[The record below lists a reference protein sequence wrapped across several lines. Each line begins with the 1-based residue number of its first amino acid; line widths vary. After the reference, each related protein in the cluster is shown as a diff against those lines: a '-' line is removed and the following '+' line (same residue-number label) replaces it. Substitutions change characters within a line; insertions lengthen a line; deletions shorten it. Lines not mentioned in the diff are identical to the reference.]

1 MNPLRAWQWQTR
13 KAGDDME
20 ERVFQRMLDEIYSA
34 FGRQRPAHGTAAY
47 NSLWRRVCEE
57 RAVPNEAA
65 KAIAYALC
73 DRDSLPLNLGK
84 AILAEFENWLSEH
97 PQRRA
102 KTTACRECDPEIPGW
117 FWAWDATGY
126 RWLCKCACNQDRRFE
141 SIPAYTHRQALRVEL
156 VLHDPTP
163 PPEPLAL
170 PPSARKALGHAE
182 QPRPEHVAQREYS
195 NAGGW

>member
-1 MNPLRAWQWQTR
+1 
-13 KAGDDME
+13 ME

-34 FGRQRPAHGTAAY
+34 FQRQRPAHGTAPY

-97 PQRRA
+97 PERRA
-102 KTTACRECDPEIPGW
+102 RATACRDCDPATPG
-117 FWAWDATGY
+117 FFIAWDARGKS
-126 RWLCKCACNQDRRFE
+126 WFFKCACNQDRRDE
-141 SIPAYTHRQALRVEL
+141 NRQPWTRKQALEAGYALTLPGVE
-156 VLHDPTP
+156 DTP
-163 PPEPLAL
+163 EKPHSLPPE
-170 PPSARKALGHAE
+170 ARKALGHTE

>member
-1 MNPLRAWQWQTR
+1 
-13 KAGDDME
+13 ME

-84 AILAEFENWLSEH
+84 AILAEFENWLAEH
-97 PQRRA
+97 PERRVHA
-102 KTTACRECDPEIPGW
+102 RACIDCDPEMPGF
-117 FWAWDATGY
+117 FWAFTAEGK
-126 RWLCKCACNQDRRFE
+126 RLLCKCACNQDRRLE
-141 SIPAYTHRQALRVEL
+141 NVQAWTRRQAQEAGLL
-156 VLHDPTP
+156 LSDPGAQAAP
-163 PPEPLAL
+163 HSL
-170 PPSARKALGHAE
+170 PAAARKALGHAE
-182 QPRPEHVAQREYS
+182 QPRQHHVAQREYS

>member
-1 MNPLRAWQWQTR
+1 
-13 KAGDDME
+13 ME

-34 FGRQRPAHGTAAY
+34 FGRQRPTHGTAAY

-57 RAVPNEAA
+57 RGVPNEAA

-97 PQRRA
+97 PERRA
-102 KTTACRECDPEIPGW
+102 RATACRDCDPEMPGF
-117 FWAWDATGY
+117 FWVWDATGY
-126 RWLCKCACNQDRRFE
+126 RMPCKCACNQDRTWEKYRGR
-141 SIPAYTHRQALRVEL
+141 TRRQAREEGFLL
-156 VLHDPTP
+156 SD
-163 PPEPLAL
+163 PLAPAMPRSL
-170 PPSARKALGHAE
+170 PASARKAFGHAE
-182 QPRPEHVAQREYS
+182 QPRPDHVAQREYS